1 MIELLQRKSELL
13 SIKTQLCNLE
23 KAVESALSGK
33 TTLSLQEYQALQ
45 ALAGTNNL
53 DGQLDALEAA
63 IEHCETELIRVWV
76 PLAQKDYGHFYEFM
90 NRNEETPSGPL
101 GYRLSK
107 HERLIAD
114 NLQASADGELLRA
127 MISMPPGHC
136 KSTHCSHHFP
146 AFYLGRNPKKRYLQA
161 GHSQDFV
168 DNEMGAKVRNIITS
182 EDYHHVFPEIGIAQ
196 DMRAKGYWALNNGK
210 GKYVA
215 KGVGQGIS
223 GFRGQFAGVDDPYK
237 NRAAAE
243 SATIRE
249 TVYQWFADDFST
261 RLLPGAPMF
270 IVMTRWHSDDICGR
284 ITETERDQL
293 KHILKR
299 EGFDSPEALD
309 HATLTEMVSKLQN
322 IDQNETKFHY
332 KIINLPAI
340 AEDDNDVLGRQRGEA
355 LWPELFNL
363 SELENFKGKMTA
375 PSWNSLYQGTPID
388 IEGGLISKGWFKEY
402 EALPKAED
410 VKRITLSVDTASKQN
425 ERNDYTVIGVW
436 FHDRHNNHYLAD
448 IFREQPTFPELETQI
463 AALATRWKATAILV
477 EDKGNGTAYIQN
489 HQGKS
494 TAPAPIISIEVGQNS
509 KEFRFDKVTP
519 MIEAGQ
525 VYLPRNAS
533 WLPDYLKEL
542 VAFPNGKNDDQVDMT
557 SQYLDHARKGGKRGS
572 RRLGGSGYK

>member
-1 MIELLQRKSELL
+1 M
-13 SIKTQLCNLE
+13 
-23 KAVESALSGK
+23 ESALSGQ
-33 TTLSLQEYQALQ
+33 TTLSPQQYNALRV
-45 ALAGTNNL
+45 LAGTDDF
-53 DGQLDALEAA
+53 DGQIAALEAA
-63 IEHCETELIRVWV
+63 IEHAETELIRVWV

-90 NRNEETPSGPL
+90 NRDEEVGIDEHGNTMFGFT
-101 GYRLSK
+101 LSK
-107 HERLIAD
+107 HQKLIAE
-114 NLQASADGELLRA
+114 NLQAAADGELLRC

-146 AFYLGRNPKKRYLQA
+146 AWLLGRNPKKRYLQA

-182 EDYHHVFPEIGIAQ
+182 DDYGHVFPEIGIAQ
-196 DMRAKGYWALNNGK
+196 DMRAKGYWALNNGR

-237 NRAAAE
+237 NRQAAE

-261 RLLPGAPMF
+261 RLLPGAPLF

-284 ITETERDQL
+284 LTELEMDKL
-293 KHILKR
+293 KSLLNR
-299 EGFDSPEALD
+299 EGIDTPEKLD
-309 HATLTEMVSKLQN
+309 HAILSQMVEKLSAV
-322 IDQNETKFHY
+322 DPKDKRFLY
-332 KIINLPAI
+332 KIVNLPAI
-340 AEDDNDVLGRQRGEA
+340 AEDDNDILGRRRGEA

-363 SELENFKGKMTA
+363 EELENFKGKMTA

-388 IEGGLISKGWFKEY
+388 IDGGMVSKGWFKEY
-402 EALPKAED
+402 ESLPAKED
-410 VKRITLSVDTASKQN
+410 IKRITLSVDTASKQN
-425 ERNDYTVIGVW
+425 ERNDFTVIGVW
-436 FHDRHNNHYLAD
+436 FQDRHNNHYLAD
-448 IFREQPTFPELETQI
+448 VYRDQPTFPKLEEQI
-463 AALATRWKATAILV
+463 ASMATRWKANSILV

-489 HQGKS
+489 HHGKS
-494 TAPAPIISIEVGQNS
+494 TAPAPIIAIEVGQNS

-519 MIEAGQ
+519 MIESGQ
-525 VYLPRNAS
+525 VYLPKNAS

-572 RRLGGSGYK
+572 RKLHGTGHR